1 MASLS
6 VGFHFIIIYTLI
18 FVLYI
23 GLCANLYFNYY
34 SNFHHDL
41 ISAKCDKQSS
51 LLISEPLISSE
62 SNESVISEKT
72 NESVT
77 ESNGNVLAKTTI
89 KRKAKRQANIV
100 HTTDNGFE
108 FDKVQDDNALTH
120 SKNGS
125 LPFENEFLSS
135 YSMHHQHSGNTFHHH
150 HHHHHLRHKGK
161 LKKARSTFHTNNPIS
176 KSLNLEDD
184 SDKDGPSI
192 EFFQKPQTVA
202 VDTEKYEWL
211 SGYSRIPVSSFHF
224 HFIFLFSYLILFDS
238 IVDFDLSYFILFYL
252 KEYLICNESHA
263 N

>member
-18 FVLYI
+18 LVLYI

-72 NESVT
+72 NEIVT
-77 ESNGNVLAKTTI
+77 ESIGNVLAKTTI
-89 KRKAKRQANIV
+89 KRKVKRQTSIV
-100 HTTDNGFE
+100 HTTDNGNGFE

-150 HHHHHLRHKGK
+150 HHHLRHKGK
-161 LKKARSTFHTNNPIS
+161 LKKARSTFHTINKPTS

-224 HFIFLFSYLILFDS
+224 HFIFLFLFD
-238 IVDFDLSYFILFYL
+238 FI
-252 KEYLICNESHA
+252 
-263 N
+263 

>member
-6 VGFHFIIIYTLI
+6 VGFHFIIIYTSIL
-18 FVLYI
+18 VLYI

-72 NESVT
+72 NENVT
-77 ESNGNVLAKTTI
+77 ESIGNVLAKTTI
-89 KRKAKRQANIV
+89 KRKVKRQANIV

-135 YSMHHQHSGNTFHHH
+135 YSMYHQHSGNTF

-161 LKKARSTFHTNNPIS
+161 LKKARSTFHTINKPTPE
-176 KSLNLEDD
+176 SLNLEDD

-211 SGYSRIPVSSFHF
+211 SGYSRIPVSSFSF
-224 HFIFLFSYLILFDS
+224 SFYLFIFYFLFYLILS
-238 IVDFDLSYFILFYL
+238 LI
-252 KEYLICNESHA
+252 LICHILYSFI
-263 N
+263 